1 MIIHTLV
8 RRDNCDPAFR
18 CFKHDKVSSPGC
30 VHAHVLQVAQLHLF
44 GYGCACFVGR
54 EREENALANTAKESA
69 RWCDGAAEQQDILY
83 VFFFQDGE
91 GKGCRCDSWA
101 YTYQM
106 VSSDW
111 VVGRSE
117 CGCQW
122 YGTVSVDDRYDE
134 RGGWGETEAGE
145 RNQ

>member
-1 MIIHTLV
+1 M
-8 RRDNCDPAFR
+8 
-18 CFKHDKVSSPGC
+18 
-30 VHAHVLQVAQLHLF
+30 HAHGLHVAQLHLF

-69 RWCDGAAEQQDILY
+69 RWCDGAEQQDILY

-91 GKGCRCDSWA
+91 GKGCRYDSWA

-122 YGTVSVDDRYDE
+122 YGTISVDDRYDE
-134 RGGWGETEAGE
+134 RGVGGEGGRESVIFFW
-145 RNQ
+145 